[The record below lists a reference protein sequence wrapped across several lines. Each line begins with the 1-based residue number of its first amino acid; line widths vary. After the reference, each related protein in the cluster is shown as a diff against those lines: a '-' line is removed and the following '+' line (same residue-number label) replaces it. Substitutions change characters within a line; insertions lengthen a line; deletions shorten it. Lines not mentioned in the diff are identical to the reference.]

1 MKDLHGIFVA
11 LVTPFLP
18 DGTVNKP
25 ALRKLIR
32 MNLQK
37 GVNGFYCCGST
48 AEAFMLSH
56 TERKEVLETCAE
68 EIVGKAA
75 LIAHIGEISQDG
87 AADLARH
94 AAGLGVDAISSV
106 APFYYP
112 FTFEEIRSYYYAL
125 AESTGL
131 PVILYHFP
139 GYSGVKLSENQLASF
154 LEDPRFI
161 GLKHT
166 SSDFFVLERLHTRF
180 PDRYLFNGY
189 DEMFLS
195 GLVAG
200 ATGGIGSTYNL
211 MAEKFIRMYAL
222 VQEGRW
228 DEARCIQADVNKV
241 ISVLLRVGV
250 IPGIK
255 GLLTLMGIEA
265 GNARAPFHTLSSE
278 EMEQLRAV
286 LPHVQTL

>member
-106 APFYYP
+106 APF
-112 FTFEEIRSYYYAL
+112 TIRLPLRKFDPIIMRWLKVRVCLLFSIISRLLWREAVG
-125 AESTGL
+125 ESTG
-131 PVILYHFP
+131 IL
-139 GYSGVKLSENQLASF
+139 

-222 VQEGRW
+222 DTGR
-228 DEARCIQADVNKV
+228 
-241 ISVLLRVGV
+241 
-250 IPGIK
+250 
-255 GLLTLMGIEA
+255 TLG
-265 GNARAPFHTLSSE
+265 
-278 EMEQLRAV
+278 
-286 LPHVQTL
+286 